1 LISTEHYDVII
12 VGSGPAGIFSAYEL
26 TKLVPGL
33 RILLIEKGKL
43 LEKRICPSRINGD
56 LCYHCTPCNIMSGW
70 GGAGAFS
77 DGKLTFSPEVGGR
90 LNEYITPEEFKEI
103 ADYVD
108 RVYLDFGAPSEIFGV
123 DEDKIDD
130 ISRRSAKAGLRLI
143 PARVRHLGTEI
154 CEEVLARF
162 YSYLSSKIDII
173 NETQVESLIVDNGR
187 VKGVVTSAGEIYG
200 DYVIV
205 APGRDGADWLI
216 GELRRLGL
224 DIIRNPVDVGVR
236 VEIPA
241 VIMEEL
247 TDVLYEPKL
256 EFYSKSFDDRVRT
269 FCMNPYGEVITEHS
283 DGVITVNGHSYRDRK
298 TENTNFAILI
308 STTFT
313 EPFKEPI
320 AYAKYIARLA
330 NLLGGG
336 VIVQRL
342 GDLLSGRRSTE
353 ERIRKGIVRPTL
365 QSATPGDLSFV
376 LPYRHLTGILEMLK
390 ALDELTPGVY
400 SRYTLLYGVEV
411 KFYSVRPRL
420 NNRLETQIKN
430 LFTIGDGAGVTRGLV
445 QASMTG
451 VISAREIAKRIGVDV
466 DGSNS
471 GNRVTLGR

>member
-1 LISTEHYDVII
+1 MINMEHYDVII
-12 VGSGPAGIFSAYEL
+12 VGAGPAGIFSAYEL
-26 TKLVPGL
+26 ASLIPDIK
-33 RILLIEKGKL
+33 ILLVEKGKP
-43 LEKRICPSRINGD
+43 LEKRICLSRENND
-56 LCYHCTPCNIMSGW
+56 VCYNCNPCNIMSGW

-90 LNEYITPEEFKEI
+90 LNEYITPEEFKQI

-108 RVYLDFGAPSEIFGV
+108 KVYLEFGAPEEVFGV
-123 DEDKIDD
+123 DDDKILD
-130 ISRRSAKAGLRLI
+130 IQRRSAKAGLRLI
-143 PARVRHLGTEI
+143 PARVRHLGTET
-154 CEEVLARF
+154 CKEVLTRF
-162 YSYLSSKIDII
+162 YNSLSSKIDII
-173 NETQVESLIVDNGR
+173 TETQGNSILVKDGR
-187 VKGVVTSAGEIYG
+187 VNGMLIDSREIHA

-205 APGRDGADWLI
+205 APGRNGADWLME
-216 GELRRLGL
+216 ELKRLGL
-224 DIIRNPVDVGVR
+224 DIVRNPVDVGVR

-241 VIMEEL
+241 VVMEEL

-269 FCMNPYGEVITEHS
+269 FCMNPYGEVITEYS
-283 DGVITVNGHSYRDRK
+283 DGVTTVNGHSYKDKK
-298 TENTNFAILI
+298 TENTNFAILV

-320 AYAKYIARLA
+320 SYAKYIARLA

-353 ERIRKGIVRPTL
+353 DRIKKGIVRPTL
-365 QSATPGDLSFV
+365 SSATPGDLSFV

-390 ALDELTPGVY
+390 ALDELTPGIY

-420 NNRLETQIKN
+420 NNHLETQIKN
-430 LFTIGDGAGVTRGLV
+430 LFAIGDGAGVTRGLV
-445 QASMTG
+445 QASMAG
-451 VISAREIAKRIGVDV
+451 VISAREIAKRIGVE
-466 DGSNS
+466 
-471 GNRVTLGR
+471 RWEL

>member
-1 LISTEHYDVII
+1 LIDTKHYDVII

-26 TKLVPGL
+26 TKLAPGI
-33 RILLIEKGKL
+33 RILLVEKGKL

-56 LCYHCTPCNIMSGW
+56 LCYHCIPCSIMSGW

-90 LNEYITPEEFKEI
+90 LNEYITSEEFKEI

-108 RVYLDFGAPSEIFGV
+108 NVYLDFGAPNEVFGV

-154 CEEVLARF
+154 CKEVLARF
-162 YSYLSSKIDII
+162 YSYLSSKIDIL
-173 NETQVESLIVDNGR
+173 NETQVESLIVDNGQ
-187 VKGVVTSAGEIYG
+187 VKGVITSAGEIYG

-283 DGVITVNGHSYRDRK
+283 DGVITVNGHSYRDKK

-411 KFYSVRPRL
+411 KFYSVRPKL

-430 LFTIGDGAGVTRGLV
+430 LFAIGDGAGVTRGLV
-445 QASMTG
+445 QASMSG

-466 DGSNS
+466 NGSNS